1 MFKKIRRDKSG
12 NPDVTLLQGLK
23 EGDRTAYSRLL
34 GKYYDMVFLIVSAL
48 DDSGSDDQVK
58 ATTAEILIEIWD
70 KRAMLPGDRPLKEP
84 LFDMIYKRFKDN
96 GGRL

>member
-1 MFKKIRRDKSG
+1 MFKKIRRTSSG

-23 EGDRTAYSRLL
+23 EGDRAAYSRLL

-48 DDSGSDDQVK
+48 DDTGSDDEIK
-58 ATTAEILIEIWD
+58 ETTAEILIEIWD

-84 LFDMIYKRFKDN
+84 LFEMIYKRFQAN

>member
-1 MFKKIRRDKSG
+1 MFKKIRRDNSG

-23 EGDRTAYSRLL
+23 EGDRAAYSRLL

-48 DDSGSDDQVK
+48 DDTGSDDEVK
-58 ATTAEILIEIWD
+58 ATTAEILIDIWD
-70 KRAMLPGDRPLKEP
+70 KRAMLPIDRPLKEP
-84 LFDMIYKRFKDN
+84 LFELIYNRFKEN

>member
-1 MFKKIRRDKSG
+1 MFKKIRRDNSG

-96 GGRL
+96 GGKL